1 MVRVESVPGRRKIG
15 GEDLFEKIVVM
26 VECIVVIVIVVVNL
40 DLILERNGNFRRRRR
55 RVEERVK
62 RLHFSATRLHEEV
75 RGEREREESLLS

>member
-26 VECIVVIVIVVVNL
+26 VECVVVVIVL
-40 DLILERNGNFRRRRR
+40 DLILERNGNFRRRRRR

-62 RLHFSATRLHEEV
+62 RLHFSATRLHEERKEGACV
-75 RGEREREESLLS
+75 CGS

>member
-15 GEDLFEKIVVM
+15 GEDLFEKIIVM
-26 VECIVVIVIVVVNL
+26 VECVVVL

-75 RGEREREESLLS
+75 RGEREKRVC